1 MPETIIRNAQKTDH
15 NIITNNNIALAW
27 ESEQLKLDQNIV
39 AAGVK
44 TALSDSGKGFYL
56 IAEING
62 NVAGQLM
69 ITSYN

>member
-1 MPETIIRNAQKTDH
+1 MPETIIRNAQKIDH

-44 TALSDSGKGFYL
+44 TALSNSSKGFYL
-56 IAEING
+56 IAEITRF
-62 NVAGQLM
+62 VSEQLM